1 MEDVQVPVRKI
12 NAIAVFLR
20 DALTIG
26 AVVSAA
32 LSFAAFVVWAAFGAT
47 LARQASEV
55 LGLDQ
60 LATRADMAAL
70 HARVDDVARRLGEV
84 SGDNQITVVDLS
96 RSFVVSPVTPGGL
109 VDAVIYASRTE
120 RGQACIMISAAI
132 TFETQDGVRIPG
144 PERAAASQLP
154 ATMTRLRFQYP
165 APKGLPAGRTGIW
178 MTGHYECPWGRA
190 VEEHGPLTFMV
201 ELPA

>member
-1 MEDVQVPVRKI
+1 MSEIKVPVPKI
-12 NAIAVFLR
+12 SAAATFVR
-20 DALTIG
+20 DLLTIG
-26 AVVSAA
+26 AAVTAVMCAVLWA
-32 LSFAAFVVWAAFGAT
+32 VWALWGAK
-47 LARQASEV
+47 LAAQASQT

-60 LATRADMAAL
+60 LATRQDVAAL

-84 SGDNQITVVDLS
+84 SGDNQIAVVDLS
-96 RSFVVSPVTPGGL
+96 RSFVVSPVVPGGL
-109 VDAVIYASRTE
+109 IDAIIYASRTD
-120 RGQACIMISAAI
+120 RGRDCILMSAAI

-154 ATMTRLRFQYP
+154 ATMTRLRFQYT
-165 APKGLPAGRTGIW
+165 APDSLPSGRTGVW

-201 ELPA
+201 EVPA